1 MNSADRQRKK
11 MIVLGHDAS
20 RTGAPIFLLHLT
32 EWLKR
37 HGAIDFEIIL
47 KQGGPL
53 LAEFQKIAPTTV
65 LAHTRAERLIHRC
78 CQLLRCPTPAR
89 FPRRQKSGGGSATGT
104 LTWPTPTPWPWSPRR
119 RC

>member
-1 MNSADRQRKK
+1 MNAAARQQKK

-37 HGAIDFEIIL
+37 HGTIDFEIIL
-47 KQGGPL
+47 KHGGPL
-53 LAEFQKIAPTTV
+53 LAEFKKIAPTTV

-78 CQLLRCPTPAR
+78 LLQRSHLPILGEERRPAVAIETAL
-89 FPRRQKSGGGSATGT
+89 ATLRAG
-104 LTWPTPTPWPWSPRR
+104 PQQGH
-119 RC
+119 